1 MSLNIHLIR
10 SEVGYEG
17 GAVYTVTFE
26 DVVNPGD
33 VPLLIAHSE
42 GLTGV
47 GATVVTREMRKG
59 SEAIG
64 TAVRVGFSAPQ
75 HCSTS
80 QGNCGDS
87 VSYYVVEWDTS
98 DKFDSAALSRVV
110 LDDDDQLL
118 AVQ

>member
-80 QGNCGDS
+80 QVRDGHRLRDLPLWFWNPLGRTGKEMYRMSDS
-87 VSYYVVEWDTS
+87 
-98 DKFDSAALSRVV
+98 
-110 LDDDDQLL
+110 
-118 AVQ
+118 